1 MTFQQLHELLRIE
14 LLRRIEEGALTGT
27 RLAELS
33 SFRQAHVSNFLNK
46 KRSLSLEGL
55 DRMLAAQDLTIEQL
69 LPVDLAASAPANE
82 REAVRPGVIKH
93 SPLNSDWA
101 EAVPVV
107 AASTAAEEHTIPPA
121 LVLETIYISA
131 TRLSEIRARASQI
144 NRQWQRFVGIRA
156 TGQQAAAMQAVL
168 TGATVAI
175 IDRHYNTLVPYRTD
189 QPTIYAV
196 RYGSSLLLRFVE
208 FDDGCLILRPSAIDH
223 PVHLLTVG
231 PDETPSDYIVG
242 RVCLLV
248 HEL

>member
-1 MTFQQLHELLRIE
+1 MTFQLLHELLRIE

-27 RLAELS
+27 RLAQLS
-33 SFRQAHVSNFLNK
+33 RFRQGHVSNFLNK

-55 DRMLAAQDLTIEQL
+55 DRMLAAQNLTIEQL
-69 LPVDLAASAPANE
+69 LTVDLSASAPTTE
-82 REAVRPGVIKH
+82 REVGPSKVVQSSAPD
-93 SPLNSDWA
+93 SDGA

-107 AASTAAEEHTIPPA
+107 AASTAADEPSILPP

-131 TRLSEIRARASQI
+131 MRLSEIRARASQI
-144 NRQWQRFVGIRA
+144 NKEWQRFIGIRA
-156 TGQQAAAMQAVL
+156 TGQQAAAMQSVL
-168 TGATVAI
+168 TGGTIAV
-175 IDRHYNTLVPYRTD
+175 IDRHYNSLVPYRAD

-208 FDDGCLILRPSAIDH
+208 FDDGRLILRPSSIDH

-242 RVCLLV
+242 RVCLIV
-248 HEL
+248 QEL